1 LLFLIGLM
9 SLVSTLM
16 SCGQT
21 VPNDVDLSRVK
32 TIVSAIESYKAE
44 KGSPPESLKNLK
56 PELLGS
62 IKFAELDDTAK
73 YLYSRDASQ
82 FQLEVVAPR
91 IPTRSVVLF
100 RSNGDYKDCIQGA
113 SVNPSFKIIEAVP
126 AEGMMVLHEQT
137 D

>member
-1 LLFLIGLM
+1 
-9 SLVSTLM
+9 
-16 SCGQT
+16 
-21 VPNDVDLSRVK
+21 
-32 TIVSAIESYKAE
+32 
-44 KGSPPESLKNLK
+44 LKNLK